1 MCRAYENNILSIC
14 FVPGTTDS
22 IAILH
27 IDAAQRVR
35 LIVRDLDTSEYE
47 IASRPSLELPSI
59 ALNNSFF
66 RYPDEDRTFLLPVGE
81 WERQWQEAFRGG
93 ILIVGGRRLMLYER
107 ADEDTKKRHGKKLDA
122 FEASS
127 KGDAKKQKE
136 ARDKQNQRDLR
147 KRKPVASVDWPWSRV
162 VACEAIDDIR
172 FLIGDEY
179 GRLGLVQVDFRNVQT
194 CLVLIPLGSVC
205 SSHRVAPSVA
215 DVNIKITPTHDRQP
229 SQAHEA

>member
-1 MCRAYENNILSIC
+1 
-14 FVPGTTDS
+14 
-22 IAILH
+22 
-27 IDAAQRVR
+27 
-35 LIVRDLDTSEYE
+35 
-47 IASRPSLELPSI
+47 
-59 ALNNSFF
+59 
-66 RYPDEDRTFLLPVGE
+66 
-81 WERQWQEAFRGG
+81 
-93 ILIVGGRRLMLYER
+93 MLYER

-205 SSHRVAPSVA
+205 GSHKVAPPLSLML
-215 DVNIKITPTHDRQP
+215 IFR
-229 SQAHEA
+229 QAHPQLSPTSAIPRSSLAHIAGTRSSLTSVPS